1 MTDEVP
7 ESTRRYV
14 RENREDLEY
23 ILKHGSSVELRAYAG
38 ALLIRGLSDPEVD
51 QVIDELQEGREAL
64 Q

>member
-23 ILKHGSSVELRAYAG
+23 ILKHGSSLELRAYAG
-38 ALLIRGLSDPEVD
+38 ALLLRGLTDPEVD
-51 QVIDELQEGREAL
+51 QVIDELQEGRRAL

>member
-1 MTDEVP
+1 MTQEVP

-23 ILKHGSSVELRAYAG
+23 ILKHGSSLELRAYAG
-38 ALLIRGLSDPEVD
+38 ALLLRGLSDPEVD

>member
-1 MTDEVP
+1 MTDDVP

-23 ILKHGSSVELRAYAG
+23 ILKHGSSLELRAYAG
-38 ALLIRGLSDPEVD
+38 ALLLRGLTDPEVD

>member
-1 MTDEVP
+1 MTDGVP
-7 ESTRRYV
+7 ESTHQYV

-23 ILKHGSSVELRAYAG
+23 ILKYGSSVELSAYAG

>member
-7 ESTRRYV
+7 DSTLRYV

-23 ILKHGSSVELRAYAG
+23 ILKHGSSLELRSYAG
-38 ALLIRGLSDPEVD
+38 ALLLRGLSDPEVD
-51 QVIDELQEGREAL
+51 QVIDELQEGREAI

>member
-14 RENREDLEY
+14 RENRKDLEY

-51 QVIDELQEGREAL
+51 QVINELQEGREAL

>member
-51 QVIDELQEGREAL
+51 QVIDELEEGREAL

>member
-23 ILKHGSSVELRAYAG
+23 ILKHGSSLELRAYAG
-38 ALLIRGLSDPEVD
+38 ALLLRGLSDPEVD
-51 QVIDELQEGREAL
+51 QVIDELQQGREAL